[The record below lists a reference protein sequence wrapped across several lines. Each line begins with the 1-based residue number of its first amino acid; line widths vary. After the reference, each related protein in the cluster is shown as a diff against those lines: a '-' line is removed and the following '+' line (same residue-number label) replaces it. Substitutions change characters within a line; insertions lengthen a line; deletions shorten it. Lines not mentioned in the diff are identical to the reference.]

1 MNNIV
6 EIKDLNFAYG
16 DVKVFKDLNLKV
28 EAGTFTTIIGPNSS
42 GKSTLLKLIT
52 GVCFGDAIVRTC
64 SLSVTKENF
73 ADIMKDVSVVFS
85 NPDDF
90 FVAETVMDE
99 LAFSL
104 ENMRYDKA
112 SIRSRVERIAY
123 LFGITDI
130 LDLNPRCLDVNA
142 KALVS
147 FASSLVISPKLI
159 VIDGGF
165 NYLDAFS
172 KSLVMK
178 ILKDLNKN
186 DGLTIINV
194 TNNPEDILYGDK
206 VILLDK
212 GKVIFNTDLS
222 TALDRED
229 DFISARLDL
238 PFMVNLSN
246 KLKFYNLVSEVRTSP
261 EELVDDLWK

>member
-6 EIKDLNFAYG
+6 EIKDLNFSYG
-16 DVKVFKDLNLKV
+16 DVKVFENLNLKI
-28 EAGTFTTIIGPNSS
+28 ESGTFTTIIGPNSS
-42 GKSTLLKLIT
+42 GKSTLLKLIIGT
-52 GVCFGDAIVRTC
+52 LFGDSFVHTC
-64 SLSVTKENF
+64 SLSVTKENLT
-73 ADIMKDVSVVFS
+73 DVRRNVSVVFS

-99 LAFSL
+99 IAFSL

-112 SIRSRVERIAY
+112 SIQSRVERIAY
-123 LFGITDI
+123 LFGITGI
-130 LDLNPRCLDVNA
+130 LNENPRSLDVNA

-165 NYLDAFS
+165 NYLDADSFS
-172 KSLVMK
+172 KVMK

-186 DGLTIINV
+186 DGLTIINI
-194 TNNPEDILYGDK
+194 TNNPEDILYGDR

-238 PFMVNLSN
+238 PFMVSLSN
-246 KLKFYNLVSEVRTSP
+246 KLKFYNLVHEVETDP
-261 EELVDDLWK
+261 EKLVDDLWK